1 MRPMLPTL
9 TTEVPHKGK
18 WSYEVKYDGFRGI
31 LKIDAS
37 GIISLTSRN
46 NKDLLPHF
54 PEIEA
59 YIRDLLQTAYF
70 PQPFMLDGEV
80 VILRS
85 AFCSEFFELQIRG
98 RMKNKQKIKEAAAA
112 RPVKFLAFDLL
123 QSGKKQWKDS
133 PYKERKQALK
143 KIFSDKGIPT
153 SPNPANPASLQMV
166 PSNEDWDKVW
176 GHVVKEE
183 GEGVVA
189 KLPDSNW
196 EEGKRSQA
204 WLKIKNWKKCVCF
217 IISVDVTNDY
227 FHIGVFAGVEIKKIG
242 LFHFGISPDEKRTLK
257 EIIKTNHSQKDA
269 CHYYIDPSICVEVLY
284 LNWHENQ
291 LREPHFSQFMFSTR
305 PEECTME
312 RFLLNE
318 ASLPQS
324 VDITH
329 PDKPLWEEP
338 PVDKLDF
345 IRYLRRVS
353 AVMLPFLDNRP
364 LTCIRYPHGMYGDSF
379 YQKNVPEYAPEFVET
394 FSQDGI
400 EYILCNGLETLI
412 WLGNQLAL
420 EFHIP
425 FQKAN
430 QGDVDEI
437 VFDLDPP
444 SRAEF
449 SLAVKAALIMKD
461 LFDGLKLRSFVKT
474 SGNKGLQV
482 YIPLPPGYSWND
494 TGVFTEFIAH
504 YLVSNYPDDFTI
516 ERMKK
521 NRKGRLYV
529 DYIQHAEGKTIIAP
543 YSLRG
548 NDKALVAAP
557 LWWHEVNEELT
568 PEKFTMKEVLKRVTK
583 LGCPFRE
590 FDRVKEQQPFK
601 EVITFLKGNAK
612 K

>member
-9 TTEVPHKGK
+9 TTEVPNKGK
-18 WSYEVKYDGFRGI
+18 WNYEVKYDGFRGI

-37 GIISLTSRN
+37 GVISLTSRN

-54 PEIEA
+54 PEIKA
-59 YIRDLLQTAYF
+59 YITDLLQTVSLSL
-70 PQPFMLDGEV
+70 PLVLDGEV
-80 VILRS
+80 AILRS
-85 AFCSEFFELQIRG
+85 VYCSEFFELQIRG
-98 RMKNKQKIKEAAAA
+98 RMKNNQKVKEAAAA

-123 QSGKKQWKDS
+123 RSGNERWQDS
-133 PYKERKQALK
+133 PYKERKEALK
-143 KIFSDKGIPT
+143 KLFTVEGIPII
-153 SPNPANPASLQMV
+153 PDPANPAALQMI
-166 PSNEDWDKVW
+166 PSYKEWNKVW
-176 GHVVKEE
+176 GGVVKEE

-189 KLPDSNW
+189 KLVDSNW
-196 EEGKRSQA
+196 EEGKRSPA
-204 WLKIKNWKKCVCF
+204 WLKIKNWKKCLCF
-217 IISVDVTNDY
+217 ITSVDVSNDY
-227 FHIGVFAGVEIKKIG
+227 FHIGVFEGKEIKKIG

-257 EIIKTNHSQKDA
+257 EIIKANHSRKEDS
-269 CHYYIDPSICVEVLY
+269 HYYIDPSICVEVLY

-291 LREPHFSQFMFSTR
+291 LREPHFKQFMFSTR

-312 RFLLNE
+312 RFLLDE
-318 ASLPQS
+318 TSLPQN

-338 PVDKLDF
+338 PVTKLDF

-379 YQKNVPEYAPEFVET
+379 YQKNVPEYAPEYVET
-394 FSQDGI
+394 YGQDGI
-400 EYILCNGLETLI
+400 EYIICNGLETLI

-420 EFHIP
+420 EFHVP
-425 FQKAN
+425 FQKAG
-430 QGDVDEI
+430 QGDVNEI

-449 SLAVKAALIMKD
+449 SLAVKAALVMKD
-461 LFDGLKLRSFVKT
+461 LFEGLNLRSFVKT

-482 YIPLPPGYSWND
+482 YIPLPRGYSWKD

-516 ERMKK
+516 ERLKK

-568 PEKFTMKEVLKRVTK
+568 PEKFTMKEVLKRLTK

-590 FDRVKEQQPFK
+590 FDRAKAQQPFND
-601 EVITFLKGNAK
+601 VITFLNGNAK